1 MTGESD
7 PHLLTIPLSER
18 VLSCCRLCEVC
29 QIQEPAR
36 WLRCFLGHPGAS
48 YGSISSVLMM
58 R

>member
-1 MTGESD
+1 VTGESD
-7 PHLLTIPLSER
+7 PHLLTIPLSEG
-18 VLSCCRLCEVC
+18 VLSCCHLCGIC

-36 WLRCFLGHPGAS
+36 WLRYFLGHTGAS